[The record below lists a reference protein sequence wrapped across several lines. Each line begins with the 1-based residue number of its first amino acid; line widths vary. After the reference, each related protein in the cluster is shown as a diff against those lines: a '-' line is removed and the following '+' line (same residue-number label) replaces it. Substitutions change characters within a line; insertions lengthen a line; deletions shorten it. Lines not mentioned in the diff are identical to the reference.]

1 MTEVLVAM
9 LITVISAATPL
20 LFAALGELVVEKSG
34 VLNLGVEGMMLMGAI
49 AGFGCATHFE
59 SLALGIAGA
68 AVIGAL
74 MASIFGFLV
83 LVLMANQVASGLALT
98 LFGVGLSALI
108 GSGYVGTPLDGLD
121 PIAIPWLSQIP
132 IVGPLLFNHDILVYC
147 SLLMV
152 FVVWWFLYRTRGGL
166 ILRAVGESHE
176 SAHALGYPVVR
187 IRFAAVLFGGAMA
200 GIAGAYLSMA
210 YTPMWAENMSA
221 GRGWIA
227 LALVVFATWR
237 PMRVLVGAYLFGG
250 VTIAQLHI
258 QGAGID
264 ISSQLLSMLPYLA
277 TIVVLVIISRD
288 GARVRLN
295 APASLGR
302 VFHSSGSR

>member
-1 MTEVLVAM
+1 MNEVLIAM
-9 LITVISAATPL
+9 LITIISAATPL

-49 AGFGCATHFE
+49 AGFACATYSG
-59 SLALGIAGA
+59 SLMVGVIGA

-98 LFGVGLSALI
+98 LFGVGLSALT
-108 GSGYVGTPLDGLD
+108 GSSFVGQPLDGLD
-121 PIAIPWLSQIP
+121 AVAIPWLSELPVI
-132 IVGPLLFNHDILVYC
+132 GPLLFNHDILVYL
-147 SLLMV
+147 SLVMV
-152 FVVWWFLYRTRGGL
+152 GLVWWFLNRTRSGL
-166 ILRAVGESHE
+166 ILRAVGESHD

-187 IRFAAVLFGGAMA
+187 IRFAAIAFGGAMA
-200 GIAGAYLSMA
+200 GVAGAYLSMA

-237 PMRVLVGAYLFGG
+237 PLRVLVGAYLFGG

-264 ISSQLLSMLPYLA
+264 VSSQLLSMLPYLA
-277 TIVVLVIISRD
+277 TIIVLVIISRD

-302 VFHSSGSR
+302 AFHSSGSR